1 MNQIEAVIASLQRKK
16 ASDSRRLR
24 LFTSGRCWREY
35 SHIHR
40 MKQSQHLATLD
51 DFFAVIPYSRFTF
64 MVRTSTI

>member
-1 MNQIEAVIASLQRKK
+1 MNHIEAVIARLQRKK

-40 MKQSQHLATLD
+40 GCIRASSGLM
-51 DFFAVIPYSRFTF
+51 
-64 MVRTSTI
+64 

>member
-1 MNQIEAVIASLQRKK
+1 MNQIEAVIAHLQRKK

-40 MKQSQHLATLD
+40 MKQSQHLYHSSKVGA
-51 DFFAVIPYSRFTF
+51 
-64 MVRTSTI
+64 M